1 MSGTDNFKSRLMSAQ
16 KPQKRRRRKRV
27 SRNRVDLT
35 ELHARAVYAERQRR
49 ASRATWIGAA
59 LFLIAVPG
67 FFVLGCLVG
76 ALSVSGWVKVL
87 LTIPLAV
94 FGFVL
99 SYIVAALFR

>member
-1 MSGTDNFKSRLMSAQ
+1 M
-16 KPQKRRRRKRV
+16 
-27 SRNRVDLT
+27 
-35 ELHARAVYAERQRR
+35 ELHTRAVDTEGPRR
-49 ASRATWIGAA
+49 ASRAIWIGAA

-94 FGFVL
+94 LGFVL